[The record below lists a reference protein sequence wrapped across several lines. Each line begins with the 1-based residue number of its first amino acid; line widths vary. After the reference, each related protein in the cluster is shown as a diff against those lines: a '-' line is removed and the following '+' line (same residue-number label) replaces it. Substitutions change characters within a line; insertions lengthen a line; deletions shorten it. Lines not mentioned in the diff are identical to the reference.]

1 LTQGNQNLIRTHI
14 FEREHH
20 GILTGSSITDIKL
33 TLLTGRAH
41 NKHTCGGDFRE
52 ATFRALRQG
61 LEKAY
66 NILLEPYY
74 KFVIEAS
81 NEHVGRILADI
92 QKLSGTFEP
101 IEMLENKVIINGR
114 GPVSTFMDYSM
125 EVIAFTRGK
134 GSINL
139 IYDGYDLCHNSEE
152 VIETKAYNKNADI
165 EYTSTSVFCSHG
177 QGYLVTW
184 DRADEEMHIEFDA

>member
-1 LTQGNQNLIRTHI
+1 M
-14 FEREHH
+14 
-20 GILTGSSITDIKL
+20 
-33 TLLTGRAH
+33 
-41 NKHTCGGDFRE
+41 
-52 ATFRALRQG
+52 
-61 LEKAY
+61 
-66 NILLEPYY
+66 EPYY

-152 VIETKAYNKNADI
+152 VIEAKEYNKNADI

-184 DRADEEMHIEFDA
+184 DRADEEMHIEFDT